1 MNTQPLRGLTIVL
14 AVLLTAGCMRYES
27 ESGTARP
34 EGRRARRA
42 LTLLPPAW
50 TATPTPGP
58 TRTPSPMPT
67 KAPAAT
73 STPRLPWMPCP
84 SAPPSQLQPGQE
96 VYVSFAPELS
106 SRLRDLP
113 SREQGGIVGILE
125 AGEKATIVRGPECGG
140 NMVWWYVRPA
150 ATRPEGWTPEGDWD
164 AYWLLPLPSGSQ

>member
-27 ESGTARP
+27 ESDTARP
-34 EGRRARRA
+34 ERRRARRP

-50 TATPTPGP
+50 TSTPMPRP
-58 TRTPSPMPT
+58 TRTLSPMPT
-67 KAPAAT
+67 KTPTVT
-73 STPRLPWMPCP
+73 STPRLPWVPCL

-113 SREQGGIVGILE
+113 SRVKGGIVGSLE
-125 AGEKATIVRGPECGG
+125 AGDKATIVRGPGCGE
-140 NMVWWYVRPA
+140 NMVWWYVRPVE
-150 ATRPEGWTPEGDWD
+150 TGPEGWTPEGNWD
-164 AYWLLPLPSGSQ
+164 AYWLLPLPSR